1 MQANIN
7 GLRISYES
15 QGEGTPL
22 VFVHGLGGTG
32 NVWYA
37 QRATLSRYYRVITYD
52 LSGSGRS
59 DKSRREFS
67 IDGWADELAGLLDQL
82 SLPSAVVAGHSMG
95 TVIVQR
101 FAAKHPQ
108 RTTALVLA
116 GGITE
121 LSAAGK
127 EAFTKRAETVEKE
140 GMVAVADTVLGGAL
154 SPGTREGN
162 PALAG
167 MVREMLQ
174 ANDPNCYA
182 GHCRALMAASA
193 RMDQEKITC
202 PTLLVVGDQDPVTPL
217 AAQRQ
222 IAAVIKN
229 SRIRIV
235 PNTAHLTMLE
245 SPGAFNTALL
255 EFLATL

>member
-7 GLRISYES
+7 GLRIHYES

-32 NVWYA
+32 NVWHA

-67 IDGWADELAGLLDQL
+67 IDGWADELMVLLDQL
-82 SLPSAVVAGHSMG
+82 GLPAAVVVGHSMG

-101 FAAKHPQ
+101 FAAKHTG

-127 EAFTKRAETVEKE
+127 EAFTKRAE
-140 GMVAVADTVLGGAL
+140 
-154 SPGTREGN
+154 
-162 PALAG
+162 
-167 MVREMLQ
+167 
-174 ANDPNCYA
+174 
-182 GHCRALMAASA
+182 
-193 RMDQEKITC
+193 
-202 PTLLVVGDQDPVTPL
+202 
-217 AAQRQ
+217 
-222 IAAVIKN
+222 
-229 SRIRIV
+229 
-235 PNTAHLTMLE
+235 
-245 SPGAFNTALL
+245 
-255 EFLATL
+255 